1 MARETSRIELK
12 LDRDARLTAGVTGA
26 LIHVAES
33 AGLGAEAQADLVA
46 AAEDACSEALRL
58 LSAADAKLSVTIKEF
73 TDRIEVALE
82 YQVQAAQAGRE
93 TSALPRAE
101 PVQPSGSSGRG
112 LLGRV
117 DRVLSNTHSGTSR
130 TTLVKY
136 IRAQPKQK

>member
-1 MARETSRIELK
+1 MAREIGRIELK

-33 AGLGAEAQADLVA
+33 AGLDAEAQANLAA

-58 LSAADAKLSVTIKEF
+58 LTAAAKLNVTIKEF

-82 YQVQAAQAGRE
+82 YQVQAVQVGRE
-93 TSALPRAE
+93 TFPLPAAE
-101 PVQPSGSSGRG
+101 PVQPGGSSGRS

-117 DRVLSNTHSGTSR
+117 DRVLSNTHGGSSR

-136 IRAQPKQK
+136 IRAQPEQK